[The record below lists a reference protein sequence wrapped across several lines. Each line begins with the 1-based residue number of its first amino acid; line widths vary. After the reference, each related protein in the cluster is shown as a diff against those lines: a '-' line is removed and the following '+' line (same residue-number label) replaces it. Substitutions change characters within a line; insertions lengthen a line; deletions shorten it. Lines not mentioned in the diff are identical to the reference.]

1 MPTPT
6 TEPFDERSNGP
17 GESLAAAIPSR
28 VDRSDRD
35 NEFVLQARKDRVMAL
50 QVGRGRTARGVT
62 IPRPIPHAA
71 LAALMLALAG
81 PAAAQVLDIQP
92 DGAVVTYSGP
102 GVYSSQGVHSLLP
115 RPATAPPR
123 ATPEDVS
130 RAIQDA
136 SIRHAVSA
144 PLVEAVAWQESRYNQ
159 AAISP
164 RGAMGVMQLMPETAR
179 RLGVDAAD
187 LKSNIDGGVAY
198 LGQMLN
204 RFEGDLPRALAAYN
218 AGPEAVQRYGGVP
231 PYAETKAYVRAILG
245 RLSAVPA
252 VGTGLE

>member
-6 TEPFDERSNGP
+6 MEPFDERSNGL
-17 GESLAAAIPSR
+17 GESLAAT
-28 VDRSDRD
+28 VRSWVGEPRRGK
-35 NEFVLQARKDRVMAL
+35 EFMLQVRKDRVMASH
-50 QVGRGRTARGVT
+50 VGRGRTARGLT
-62 IPRPIPHAA
+62 ILRLLPLSAFSA
-71 LAALMLALAG
+71 LTLALAG

-92 DGAVVTYSGP
+92 DGAVVTYAGP
-102 GVYSSQGVHSLLP
+102 GVYSSDGVRSLLRRP
-115 RPATAPPR
+115 DARPAP

-130 RAIQDA
+130 RAIRDA
-136 SIRHAVSA
+136 SARHSVSA
-144 PLVEAVAWQESRYNQ
+144 PLVEAVAWQESHYNQ

-164 RGAMGVMQLMPETAR
+164 KGAVGVMQLMPETAR

-187 LKSNIDGGVAY
+187 LKGNIDGGVAY

-231 PYAETKAYVRAILG
+231 PYAETRAYVRAILG
-245 RLSAVPA
+245 RLSAVTA
-252 VGTGLE
+252 VGTGME